1 MQPIYYIC
9 PSFEQPE
16 RVTHINN
23 LCAYNYYINTS
34 NDLAHSRYETRCI
47 DARCRISDGWSLQL
61 AAWWLCSC
69 GGQQKAPYQRRK
81 QQFPWYRRLQS
92 RNSKFCPRPHAAENS
107 IRDLRPSLVPSLPGS
122 TCVNHFTTLRHPADN
137 SNHHHHLTPTRPT
150 DFLLSITA
158 ITAHSGHAPE
168 VHFSHPETPESSIKQ
183 QYRLLPWLRRYA
195 HSLAVSCFHLL
206 WRYIIIF
213 RFFFLLY

>member
-1 MQPIYYIC
+1 MIVQLRRPAEGAV
-9 PSFEQPE
+9 SAAEAAVSMVSSAA
-16 RVTHINN
+16 VT
-23 LCAYNYYINTS
+23 
-34 NDLAHSRYETRCI
+34 E
-47 DARCRISDGWSLQL
+47 LQIL
-61 AAWWLCSC
+61 
-69 GGQQKAPYQRRK
+69 P
-81 QQFPWYRRLQS
+81 P
-92 RNSKFCPRPHAAENS
+92 PHPHAAENS